1 MVDIKLVIHCAD
13 IHIRNVQRHEEY
25 AQQLERFVEK
35 CKEIAAP
42 YDKDE
47 VRIVIAGDLV
57 HSKNQI
63 SNELIVF
70 ASVFLRKLE
79 QIAKVIVISGNHDLV
94 VDNQS
99 RTDTLTALFETAR
112 FSNCYFF
119 DKMLGYKSGCI
130 TDSNIVWALYSIYD
144 GFMKPNLESIEEY
157 REKGAK
163 IIGLY
168 HGSIVGA
175 RLQNGTVMDNGLNT
189 KAFEGC
195 DCVMAGHLH
204 LRQTIHQDSTS
215 LIYPSSLLQQTFG
228 ETVNSHGFAVWNIE
242 TMKVDF
248 VDLDTNYG
256 LYSMEI
262 NSVEDIDNDKEKYL
276 NLG

>member
-163 IIGLY
+163 IIWLY

-204 LRQTIHQDSTS
+204 LRQTIHQDSTPI
-215 LIYPSSLLQQTFG
+215 IYPSSLLQQTFG

>member
-1 MVDIKLVIHCAD
+1 M
-13 IHIRNVQRHEEY
+13 
-25 AQQLERFVEK
+25 
-35 CKEIAAP
+35 
-42 YDKDE
+42 
-47 VRIVIAGDLV
+47 V

-130 TDSNIVWALYSIYD
+130 TDSNIVWAIYSIYD

-204 LRQTIHQDSTS
+204 LRQTIHQDSTPI
-215 LIYPSSLLQQTFG
+215 IYPSSLLQQTFG

>member
-1 MVDIKLVIHCAD
+1 MADIKLVIHCAD

-204 LRQTIHQDSTS
+204 LRQTIHQDSTPI
-215 LIYPSSLLQQTFG
+215 IYPSSLLQQTFG

-262 NSVEDIDNDKEKYL
+262 NSVEDIDNDKEKCL

>member
-1 MVDIKLVIHCAD
+1 M
-13 IHIRNVQRHEEY
+13 
-25 AQQLERFVEK
+25 EK

-204 LRQTIHQDSTS
+204 LRQTIHQDSTPI
-215 LIYPSSLLQQTFG
+215 IYPSSLLQQTFG

>member
-57 HSKNQI
+57 HSKNKT

-204 LRQTIHQDSTS
+204 LRQTIHQDSTPI
-215 LIYPSSLLQQTFG
+215 IYPSSLLQQTFG

>member
-1 MVDIKLVIHCAD
+1 MTDIKLVIHCAD

-163 IIGLY
+163 VIGLY

-189 KAFEGC
+189 KVFEGC

-204 LRQTIHQDSTS
+204 LRQTIHQDSTPI
-215 LIYPSSLLQQTFG
+215 IYPSSLLQQTFG
-228 ETVNSHGFAVWNIE
+228 ETVNSHGFAVWDIE

>member
-130 TDSNIVWALYSIYD
+130 TDSNIVCALYSIYD
-144 GFMKPNLESIEEY
+144 GIYYHHHNF
-157 REKGAK
+157 AK
-163 IIGLY
+163 
-168 HGSIVGA
+168 
-175 RLQNGTVMDNGLNT
+175 
-189 KAFEGC
+189 
-195 DCVMAGHLH
+195 
-204 LRQTIHQDSTS
+204 
-215 LIYPSSLLQQTFG
+215 
-228 ETVNSHGFAVWNIE
+228 
-242 TMKVDF
+242 
-248 VDLDTNYG
+248 
-256 LYSMEI
+256 
-262 NSVEDIDNDKEKYL
+262 
-276 NLG
+276 

>member
-42 YDKDE
+42 YNKDE

-204 LRQTIHQDSTS
+204 LRQTIHQDSTPI
-215 LIYPSSLLQQTFG
+215 IYPSSLLQQTFG

-248 VDLDTNYG
+248 VYLDTSYG

>member
-1 MVDIKLVIHCAD
+1 MADIKLVIHCAD

-119 DKMLGYKSGCI
+119 DKMLGYK
-130 TDSNIVWALYSIYD
+130 N
-144 GFMKPNLESIEEY
+144 
-157 REKGAK
+157 
-163 IIGLY
+163 
-168 HGSIVGA
+168 
-175 RLQNGTVMDNGLNT
+175 
-189 KAFEGC
+189 
-195 DCVMAGHLH
+195 
-204 LRQTIHQDSTS
+204 
-215 LIYPSSLLQQTFG
+215 
-228 ETVNSHGFAVWNIE
+228 
-242 TMKVDF
+242 
-248 VDLDTNYG
+248 
-256 LYSMEI
+256 
-262 NSVEDIDNDKEKYL
+262 
-276 NLG
+276 

>member
-204 LRQTIHQDSTS
+204 LRQTIHQDSTPI
-215 LIYPSSLLQQTFG
+215 IYPSSLLQQTFG
-228 ETVNSHGFAVWNIE
+228 ETVNSHGFAVWDIE

-262 NSVEDIDNDKEKYL
+262 NSVEDIDNDKEKHL

>member
-1 MVDIKLVIHCAD
+1 MADIKLVIHCAD

-144 GFMKPNLESIEEY
+144 GFLKPNLESIEEY

-163 IIGLY
+163 VIGLY

-204 LRQTIHQDSTS
+204 LRQTIHQDSTPI
-215 LIYPSSLLQQTFG
+215 IYPSSLLQQTFG
-228 ETVNSHGFAVWNIE
+228 ETVNSHGFAVWDIE

>member
-1 MVDIKLVIHCAD
+1 MKDIKLVIHCAD

-42 YDKDE
+42 YQKEE
-47 VRIVIAGDLV
+47 VRILICGDLV

-94 VDNQS
+94 VDNQT

-130 TDSNIVWALYSIYD
+130 TDANIVWALYSIYD
-144 GFMKPNLESIEEY
+144 DFMAPSLDTIKEY
-157 REKGAK
+157 KEKGSK

-168 HGSIVGA
+168 HGSVVGA
-175 RLQNGTVMDNGLNT
+175 RLQNGTVMDNGLKT

-195 DCVMAGHLH
+195 DIVMAGHLH
-204 LRQTIHQDSTS
+204 LRQTLHQGSTP
-215 LIYPSSLLQQTFG
+215 IVYPSSLLQQTFG
-228 ETVNSHGFAVWNIE
+228 ETVKAHGFAVWNIE
-242 TMKVDF
+242 NMSVEF
-248 VDLDTNYG
+248 IDLETNYG
-256 LYSMEI
+256 LYAMEI
-262 NSVEDIDNDKEKYL
+262 DSVEDIDNDKEKYL

>member
-1 MVDIKLVIHCAD
+1 MTDIKLVIHCAD

-163 IIGLY
+163 VIGLY

-204 LRQTIHQDSTS
+204 LRQTIHQDSTPI
-215 LIYPSSLLQQTFG
+215 IYPSSLLQQTFG
-228 ETVNSHGFAVWNIE
+228 ETVNSHGFAVWDIE

-262 NSVEDIDNDKEKYL
+262 NSVEDIDNNKEKYL

>member
-1 MVDIKLVIHCAD
+1 MADIKLVIHCAD

-144 GFMKPNLESIEEY
+144 GLTQRAET
-157 REKGAK
+157 
-163 IIGLY
+163 GLCAL
-168 HGSIVGA
+168 S
-175 RLQNGTVMDNGLNT
+175 
-189 KAFEGC
+189 K
-195 DCVMAGHLH
+195 
-204 LRQTIHQDSTS
+204 
-215 LIYPSSLLQQTFG
+215 
-228 ETVNSHGFAVWNIE
+228 NIE
-242 TMKVDF
+242 KKAQKS
-248 VDLDTNYG
+248 LGYI
-256 LYSMEI
+256 MEALLVQGFKTEQSWI
-262 NSVEDIDNDKEKYL
+262 TD
-276 NLG
+276 